1 MTTFKMIESNEALD
15 DFLSKDGVTFLYI
28 SRPNCSVCVSLLPQI
43 EKVFEDFPA
52 IKTAYVNQ
60 EDVPEVAGRFNIF
73 TVPVLILFV
82 DGKEYLR
89 EARIVPIEPFK
100 EKVSKIVNGYYNQH
114 ETS

>member
-1 MTTFKMIESNEALD
+1 MTAFKTITTSAELD
-15 DFLSKDGVTFLYI
+15 VFLNKDGLSFLYI

-43 EKVFEDFPA
+43 KTVFEEF
-52 IKTAYVNQ
+52 IEVRTAYVNA

-82 DGKEYLR
+82 DGREYLR

-100 EKVSKIVNGYYNQH
+100 EKLKKIVNGYNAK
-114 ETS
+114 